1 MDQRY
6 RIFHT
11 TYKLI
16 DTLKKKVDRGIHPVR
31 LTTSLLKRLVAAAM
45 TCPGFTVLQ
54 KADIA
59 GLVGLESD
67 RIREFGQPQFG
78 DRWRHQ
84 YSTSIK
90 AGAPFDLVEVS
101 YRLFF
106 FQPWL

>member
-1 MDQRY
+1 MGQRY

-16 DTLKKKVDRGIHPVR
+16 DILKKKVDRGIHPVR
-31 LTTSLLKRLVAAAM
+31 LTTSLLKRLIATAM

-59 GLVGLESD
+59 DFIGLEGD
-67 RIREFGQPQFG
+67 RIREFGQPRFG
-78 DRWRHQ
+78 NRWRHQ
-84 YSTSIK
+84 YSTSVK
-90 AGAPFDLVEVS
+90 AGVPSDLVEVS
-101 YRLFF
+101 YESFF